1 MYCIQYLQEAKMD
14 TEKNLMLTLEPMQ
27 IESYRIDERAKLIS
41 VTDAVSYDSAVLFLK
56 EVNTKL
62 KDFKAQREKYI
73 KPMKDSIKA
82 IDDKLK
88 EPIKLLEDTDTTL
101 REKLNS
107 YLNEV
112 RKREEERLVL
122 ERKKAEEDA
131 IKEIDHLED
140 AKRYAGEYD
149 EVTQKAIQ
157 RTIENKQNK
166 AIEATAF
173 VEKINLSTNSASV
186 SMVWD
191 FEVTDKSKLPLEY
204 LKVDEVA
211 IRNAIRNGQR
221 DIAGVNIYQK
231 PQISLR

>member
-1 MYCIQYLQEAKMD
+1 MD
-14 TEKNLMLTLEPMQ
+14 TDKNLMLTLEPMQ

-41 VTDAVSYDSAVLFLK
+41 VTDAVSYDTAVTFLK

-101 REKLNS
+101 REKLNN
-107 YLNEV
+107 YLSEV
-112 RKREEERLVL
+112 RKQEEQRLAL
-122 ERKKAEEDA
+122 ERKKAEDEV

-140 AKRYAGEYD
+140 AKRYALEYD

-211 IRNAIRNGQR
+211 IRNAIRNGER
-221 DIAGVNIYQK
+221 NIAGVNIYQK

>member
-1 MYCIQYLQEAKMD
+1 MD
-14 TEKNLMLTLEPMQ
+14 ADKNLMLTLEPMQ
-27 IESYRIDERAKLIS
+27 IESYRIDEQAKLIS
-41 VTDAVSYDSAVLFLK
+41 ITDAVSYDSATRFLK
-56 EVNTKL
+56 EVNAKL
-62 KDFKAQREKYI
+62 KDFKSQREKYI

-101 REKLNS
+101 REKLNA
-107 YLNEV
+107 YLSEV
-112 RKREEERLVL
+112 RRQEEQRLVL
-122 ERKKAEEDA
+122 ERKKAEEEA
-131 IKEIDHLED
+131 LKEIDHLED

-166 AIEATAF
+166 AIEAT
-173 VEKINLSTNSASV
+173 VLDNKINLSTNSASV
-186 SMVWD
+186 SMVWA

-211 IRNAIRNGQR
+211 IRNAIRNGER
-221 DIAGVNIYQK
+221 DIAGVKIFQK
-231 PQISLR
+231 PQLSLR

>member
-1 MYCIQYLQEAKMD
+1 MD
-14 TEKNLMLTLEPMQ
+14 TDKNLMLTLEPMQ

-41 VTDAVSYDSAVLFLK
+41 VSDAVSYDSAVLFLK

-107 YLNEV
+107 YLSEV
-112 RKREEERLVL
+112 RKREEERLIL
-122 ERKKAEEDA
+122 ERKKAEDEA
-131 IKEIDHLED
+131 LKEIDNLEGI
-140 AKRYAGEYD
+140 KSQAGEYD

-173 VEKINLSTNSASV
+173 VEKINLTTNSASV

-211 IRNAIRNGQR
+211 IRNAIRNGER
-221 DIAGVNIYQK
+221 NIAGVNIYQR

>member
-1 MYCIQYLQEAKMD
+1 MD
-14 TEKNLMLTLEPMQ
+14 NLMTTLEPMQ
-27 IESYRIDERAKLIS
+27 IESYRIDEQAKLIS
-41 VTDAVSYDSAVLFLK
+41 ITDAVSYDSAVRFLK

-62 KDFKAQREKYI
+62 KDFKSQREKYI

-82 IDDKLK
+82 IDEKLK

-107 YLNEV
+107 YLSEV
-112 RKREEERLVL
+112 RKREKERLIL

-131 IKEIDHLED
+131 IREIDKLEQTK
-140 AKRYAGEYD
+140 AQAGEYD

-157 RTIENKQNK
+157 RTVENQQNK
-166 AIEATAF
+166 AIEAT
-173 VEKINLSTNSASV
+173 VLDNKINLSTDSASV

-191 FEVTDKSKLPLEY
+191 FEVTDKSSLPLEY

-211 IRNAIRNGQR
+211 IRNAVRNGER
-221 DIAGVNIYQK
+221 NIPGVKIYQK
-231 PQISLR
+231 PQLSLR

>member
-1 MYCIQYLQEAKMD
+1 MD
-14 TEKNLMLTLEPMQ
+14 TDKNLMLTLEPMQ

-41 VTDAVSYDSAVLFLK
+41 VSDAVSYDSAVLFLK

-101 REKLNS
+101 REKLNN
-107 YLNEV
+107 YLSEV
-112 RKREEERLVL
+112 RKQEEQRLAL
-122 ERKKAEEDA
+122 ERKKAEDEA
-131 IKEIDHLED
+131 IAKIDNLE
-140 AKRYAGEYD
+140 ALKSQAGEYD

-157 RTIENKQNK
+157 RTIEMKQNT
-166 AIEATAF
+166 AIEATALQ
-173 VEKINLSTNSASV
+173 EKINLSTNSASV

-211 IRNAIRNGQR
+211 IRNAIRNGER
-221 DIAGVNIYQK
+221 NIAGVNIYQK

>member
-1 MYCIQYLQEAKMD
+1 MD
-14 TEKNLMLTLEPMQ
+14 TDKNLMLTLEPMQ

-122 ERKKAEEDA
+122 ERKKAEDEA

-140 AKRYAGEYD
+140 AKRYALEYD

-173 VEKINLSTNSASV
+173 VEKINLSTNSASI

>member
-1 MYCIQYLQEAKMD
+1 MD
-14 TEKNLMLTLEPMQ
+14 KNLMLALEPMQ

-41 VTDAVSYDSAVLFLK
+41 VTDAITYDNAVLFLK

-101 REKLNS
+101 REKLNT
-107 YLNEV
+107 YLAEV
-112 RKREEERLVL
+112 HKREEQRLALERL
-122 ERKKAEEDA
+122 KAEDSA
-131 IKEIDHLED
+131 IAEIDDLENF
-140 AKRYAGEYD
+140 KSQAGEYD
-149 EVTQKAIQ
+149 EVTRRAIE
-157 RTIENKQNK
+157 RTIENKQNR
-166 AIEATAF
+166 AIEATAI
-173 VEKINLSTNSASV
+173 EDKINLSTSSASV

-191 FEVTDKSKLPLEY
+191 FDVIDKAQIPLEF

-211 IRNAIRNGQR
+211 IRNAIRNGER

-231 PQISLR
+231 PQLSLR

>member
-1 MYCIQYLQEAKMD
+1 MD
-14 TEKNLMLTLEPMQ
+14 TDKNLMLTLEPMQ
-27 IESYRIDERAKLIS
+27 IESYRIDEQAKLIS
-41 VTDAVSYDSAVLFLK
+41 VTDTVSYDSAITFLK

-62 KDFKAQREKYI
+62 KDFKSQREKYI
-73 KPMKDSIKA
+73 KPLKDSIKA

-107 YLNEV
+107 YLSEV
-112 RKREEERLVL
+112 HKREEERLAL
-122 ERKKAEEDA
+122 ERRKAEDEA
-131 IKEIDHLED
+131 LKEIDNLEGI
-140 AKRYAGEYD
+140 KSQAGEYD

-173 VEKINLSTNSASV
+173 EEKLNLSTNSASV

-191 FEVTDKSKLPLEY
+191 FEVTDKSKLPLEF

-221 DIAGVNIYQK
+221 DIAGVNIFQK
-231 PQISLR
+231 PQLSLR

>member
-1 MYCIQYLQEAKMD
+1 MNTDE
-14 TEKNLMLTLEPMQ
+14 NLMLTLEPMQ
-27 IESYRIDERAKLIS
+27 VESFRIDERAKLITVS
-41 VTDAVSYDSAVLFLK
+41 DAVSYDNAVKFLK

-73 KPMKDSIKA
+73 KPMKESIKA

-88 EPIKLLEDTDTTL
+88 EPIKLLEDTDVTL
-101 REKLNS
+101 REKLNN
-107 YLNEV
+107 YLSEV
-112 RKREEERLVL
+112 RKQEEQRLAL

-140 AKRYAGEYD
+140 AKRYAVEYD

-157 RTIENKQNK
+157 RTIENKQNR
-166 AIEATAF
+166 AIEATALQD
-173 VEKINLSTNSASV
+173 KINLSTSSASV

-191 FEVTDKSKLPLEY
+191 FEVTDKSQLPLEY

-211 IRNAIRNGQR
+211 IRNAIRNGER
-221 DIAGVNIYQK
+221 TISGCNIFQK
-231 PQISLR
+231 PQLSLR

>member
-1 MYCIQYLQEAKMD
+1 MD

-88 EPIKLLEDTDTTL
+88 EPIKLLEDTDSTL

-112 RKREEERLVL
+112 RKRGEERLVL
-122 ERKKAEEDA
+122 ERKKAEDEA

-140 AKRYAGEYD
+140 AKRYALEYD

-191 FEVTDKSKLPLEY
+191 FEVTDKSQLPLEY

-211 IRNAIRNGQR
+211 IRNAIRNGER
-221 DIAGVNIYQK
+221 DIAGVKIFQK
-231 PQISLR
+231 PQLSLR

>member
-1 MYCIQYLQEAKMD
+1 MD
-14 TEKNLMLTLEPMQ
+14 TDKNLMLTLEPMQ

-41 VTDAVSYDSAVLFLK
+41 ITDAVSYDTAVTFLK
-56 EVNTKL
+56 EVNNKL
-62 KDFKAQREKYI
+62 REFKAQRDKYI

-82 IDDKLK
+82 IDERLK

-122 ERKKAEEDA
+122 ERKKAEDEA

-140 AKRYAGEYD
+140 AKRYALEYD

-221 DIAGVNIYQK
+221 EIAGVKIFQK
-231 PQISLR
+231 PQISLK

>member
-1 MYCIQYLQEAKMD
+1 MD
-14 TEKNLMLTLEPMQ
+14 DKNLMLTLEPMQ
-27 IESYRIDERAKLIS
+27 IESYRIDERAKLVN
-41 VTDAVSYDSAVLFLK
+41 VTDAVSYDNTVNFLK

-101 REKLNS
+101 RAKLNA
-107 YLNEV
+107 YLSEV
-112 RKREEERLVL
+112 HKREEERLEL
-122 ERKKAEEDA
+122 ERKKAEDAAIVEIDSLEA
-131 IKEIDHLED
+131 IKSQ
-140 AKRYAGEYD
+140 AGEYD

-157 RTIENKQNK
+157 RSIENQQNK
-166 AIEATAF
+166 AINATA
-173 VEKINLSTNSASV
+173 VTEKINLSTEAASV

-191 FEVTDKSKLPLEY
+191 FDVIDKAQIPLEF

-211 IRNAIRNGQR
+211 IRNAIRNGER
-221 DIAGVNIYQK
+221 NISGVKIYQK
-231 PQISLR
+231 PQLSLR

>member
-1 MYCIQYLQEAKMD
+1 MD

-27 IESYRIDERAKLIS
+27 IESYRIDEQAKLIS
-41 VTDAVSYDSAVLFLK
+41 ISDAISYDNAVLFLK

-101 REKLNS
+101 RLKINS
-107 YLNEV
+107 YLSEV
-112 RKREEERLVL
+112 RKQEEERIAL
-122 ERKKAEEDA
+122 ERKKAEEEA
-131 IKEIDHLED
+131 LKEIDNLEGI
-140 AKRYAGEYD
+140 KTQAGEYD

-166 AIEATAF
+166 AIEATALT
-173 VEKINLSTNSASV
+173 ENINLSTSSASV

-191 FEVTDKSKLPLEY
+191 FEVIDKSQLPLDY

-211 IRNAIRNGQR
+211 IRNAIRNGER
-221 DIAGVNIYQK
+221 TIAGVKIFQK
-231 PQISLR
+231 PQVSLR

>member
-1 MYCIQYLQEAKMD
+1 MD
-14 TEKNLMLTLEPMQ
+14 TDKNLMLTLEPMQ

-41 VTDAVSYDSAVLFLK
+41 VSDAVSYDSAVLFLK

-122 ERKKAEEDA
+122 ERKKAEEDT

-140 AKRYAGEYD
+140 AKRYALEYD

-173 VEKINLSTNSASV
+173 VEKINLSTNFASV

-211 IRNAIRNGQR
+211 IRNAIRNGER
-221 DIAGVNIYQK
+221 NIAGVNIYQK

>member
-1 MYCIQYLQEAKMD
+1 MD

-27 IESYRIDERAKLIS
+27 IESYRIDEQAKLIS
-41 VTDAVSYDSAVLFLK
+41 INDAITYDNAVLFLK

-101 REKLNS
+101 RQKINS
-107 YLNEV
+107 YLAEV
-112 RKREEERLVL
+112 RKQEEERIAL
-122 ERKKAEEDA
+122 ERKKAEEEA
-131 IKEIDHLED
+131 LKQIDSLENM
-140 AKRYAGEYD
+140 KTQAGEYD

-166 AIEATAF
+166 AIEATALQ
-173 VEKINLSTNSASV
+173 ENINLSTSSASV

-191 FEVTDKSKLPLEY
+191 FEVIDKSQLPLDY

-211 IRNAIRNGQR
+211 IRNAIRNGER
-221 DIAGVNIYQK
+221 TIAGVKIYQK
-231 PQISLR
+231 PQVSLR

>member
-1 MYCIQYLQEAKMD
+1 MD
-14 TEKNLMLTLEPMQ
+14 DKNLMLTLEPMQ
-27 IESYRIDERAKLIS
+27 IESYRIDERAKLVN
-41 VTDAVSYDSAVLFLK
+41 VTDAVSYDNTVNFLK

-101 REKLNS
+101 RAKLNA
-107 YLNEV
+107 YLSEV
-112 RKREEERLVL
+112 HKREEERLEL
-122 ERKKAEEDA
+122 ERKKAEDAAIVEIDSLEA
-131 IKEIDHLED
+131 IKSQS
-140 AKRYAGEYD
+140 GEYD

-157 RTIENKQNK
+157 RSIENQQNK
-166 AIEATAF
+166 AIEATAK
-173 VEKINLSTNSASV
+173 VEKINLSTDTASV

-191 FEVTDKSKLPLEY
+191 FEITDKTQIPLEF

-211 IRNAIRNGQR
+211 IRNAIRNGER
-221 DIAGVNIYQK
+221 NISGVKIYQK
-231 PQISLR
+231 PQLSLR

>member
-1 MYCIQYLQEAKMD
+1 MD
-14 TEKNLMLTLEPMQ
+14 TDKNLMLTLEPMQ

-41 VTDAVSYDSAVLFLK
+41 VSDAVSYDSAVLFLK

-101 REKLNS
+101 REKLNH
-107 YLNEV
+107 YLAEV
-112 RKREEERLVL
+112 RKQEEQRLAL

-140 AKRYAGEYD
+140 AKRYAVEYD

-211 IRNAIRNGQR
+211 IRNAIRNGER
-221 DIAGVNIYQK
+221 NIAGVNIYQK
-231 PQISLR
+231 PQVSLR

>member
-1 MYCIQYLQEAKMD
+1 MD
-14 TEKNLMLTLEPMQ
+14 TDKNLMLTLEPMQ

-62 KDFKAQREKYI
+62 KDFKTQREKYI

-107 YLNEV
+107 YLSEV
-112 RKREEERLVL
+112 RKQEEQRLAL
-122 ERKKAEEDA
+122 ERKKAEDEA
-131 IKEIDHLED
+131 LKEIDNLEGI
-140 AKRYAGEYD
+140 KSQAGEYD

-221 DIAGVNIYQK
+221 DISGVKIYQK

>member
-1 MYCIQYLQEAKMD
+1 MD
-14 TEKNLMLTLEPMQ
+14 DKNLMLTLEPMQ
-27 IESYRIDERAKLIS
+27 IESYRIDERAKLVN
-41 VTDAVSYDSAVLFLK
+41 VTDAVSYDNTVNFLK

-101 REKLNS
+101 RAKLNT
-107 YLNEV
+107 YLSEV
-112 RKREEERLVL
+112 HKREEERLEL
-122 ERKKAEEDA
+122 ERKKAEDAAIVEIDNLEA
-131 IKEIDHLED
+131 IKSQ
-140 AKRYAGEYD
+140 AGEYD

-157 RTIENKQNK
+157 RSIENQQNK
-166 AIEATAF
+166 AINATA
-173 VEKINLSTNSASV
+173 VTEKINLSTEAASV

-191 FEVTDKSKLPLEY
+191 FEITDKTQIPLEF

-211 IRNAIRNGQR
+211 IRNAIRNGER
-221 DIAGVNIYQK
+221 NISGVKIYQK
-231 PQISLR
+231 PQLSLR

>member
-1 MYCIQYLQEAKMD
+1 MD

-41 VTDAVSYDSAVLFLK
+41 VTDAVSYDTAVTFLK
-56 EVNTKL
+56 EVNNKL
-62 KDFKAQREKYI
+62 KDFKAQRDKYI

-82 IDDKLK
+82 IDERLK

-101 REKLNS
+101 RQKLNT
-107 YLNEV
+107 YLSEV
-112 RKREEERLVL
+112 RKREEERLAL
-122 ERKKAEEDA
+122 ERKKREDEA
-131 IKEIDHLED
+131 IRQLDNLEQ
-140 AKRYAGEYD
+140 AKTQAGEYD

-166 AIEATAF
+166 AIEAT
-173 VEKINLSTNSASV
+173 VSQEKVNLSTNSASV

-191 FEVTDKSKLPLEY
+191 FEVIDKSKLPLEY

-221 DIAGVNIYQK
+221 EIAGVKIFQK
-231 PQISLR
+231 PQISLK

>member
-1 MYCIQYLQEAKMD
+1 MD
-14 TEKNLMLTLEPMQ
+14 TDKNLMLTLEPMQ

-41 VTDAVSYDSAVLFLK
+41 VTDAVSYDTAVTFLK

-62 KDFKAQREKYI
+62 KDFKAQRDKYI

-82 IDDKLK
+82 IDERLK
-88 EPIKLLEDTDTTL
+88 EPIKLLEDTDATL
-101 REKLNS
+101 REKLNA

-112 RKREEERLVL
+112 RKREEERLAL
-122 ERKKAEEDA
+122 ERKKREDEA
-131 IKEIDHLED
+131 IRQLDNLEQ
-140 AKRYAGEYD
+140 AKTQAAEYD

-166 AIEATAF
+166 AIEAT
-173 VEKINLSTNSASV
+173 VSQEKINLSTNSASV

-191 FEVTDKSKLPLEY
+191 FEVINKAQLPLEY

-211 IRNAIRNGQR
+211 IRNAIRNGSR
-221 DIAGVNIYQK
+221 EIAGVKIFQK
-231 PQISLR
+231 PQLSLR